1 MKHFELNGK
10 IREVGNK
17 AVIKAIRRQ
26 GLVPCN
32 LYGQGIENVLFTV
45 SERDLMGITNTP
57 ASFIIDIKLDNG
69 QTYMAVVHELQ
80 FHPVKDNCLHVDFL
94 AVSEDKPIAIKVPIV
109 VSGHPVGVQKGGKFV
124 LVSRAIRISAL
135 MKDLPDTLNVDVTSL
150 DIEKR
155 IVAGDIKLDNV
166 TVVSPKD
173 TIICTVK
180 ATRNMTQAADENA
193 EGAEGAAE
201 A

>member
-193 EGAEGAAE
+193 EGAAE